1 MPASIPIGQPK
12 GEMILQV
19 NETIEARGGSFPIGG
34 HVEDRFA
41 PVVEAFR
48 ENFSAEEELGAACSV
63 VLDGKTVV
71 DLWGGWARADKSQP
85 WDAHSTV
92 CMMSVAK
99 GVTAIA
105 FNMAIDRGLI
115 DIDKP
120 VAHYWPEFA
129 QAGKQDILV
138 RWILDHTAAIPVL
151 TTDIMYPGGFFDYPA
166 YIRALE
172 VQEPLWQP
180 GTRAAYHVHNQGF
193 LEGEILRRVT
203 GMTVGP
209 FLRANVTGPLKAEYA
224 IGGMSDEEV
233 SHVAEVIPNTKARLF
248 AAKDQ
253 AVPDK
258 PTTPEGWQ
266 DGAVLRSFAFLQNPS
281 EPWHTTM
288 NSPIWRQCEIASGS
302 GHGNARGVARIYG
315 ATVGSVDGVSLMSK
329 DRLEA
334 MITEQ
339 HNQTELL
346 QERPYH
352 QALGVLL
359 NTPVAVYMGPNMR
372 SFGHHGLGGSLG
384 FGDPDARL
392 GFSYC
397 CNQMHAVGDNGPR
410 ARRLIDAVYSAL

>member
-1 MPASIPIGQPK
+1 M
-12 GEMILQV
+12 
-19 NETIEARGGSFPIGG
+19 NETVEARGSSFPIGG
-34 HVEDRFA
+34 YVDDRFA

-48 ENFSAEEELGAACSV
+48 ENFRQEEELGAACSV

-71 DLWGGWARADKSQP
+71 DLWGGWARADQSQP
-85 WDAHSTV
+85 WDGHSTV

-105 FNMAIDRGLI
+105 FNMAVDRGLI

-151 TTDIMYPGGFFDYPA
+151 TTDVMYPGGFFDYPA

-172 VQEPLWQP
+172 VQEPLWEP

-193 LEGEILRRVT
+193 LEGELLRRVT

-233 SHVAEVIPNTKARLF
+233 SHVAEVLPNTKARLF

-253 AVPDK
+253 ALPDK

-302 GHGNARGVARIYG
+302 GHGNPRGVARIYG
-315 ATVGSVDGVSLMSK
+315 ATVGTVDGVSLMSK
-329 DRLEA
+329 ERLQA

-372 SFGHHGLGGSLG
+372 SFGHHGLGGSIG
-384 FGDPDARL
+384 FGDPDAKL

>member
-1 MPASIPIGQPK
+1 MTGRA
-12 GEMILQV
+12 EFH
-19 NETIEARGGSFPIGG
+19 ETIEARGGTFPLHGRY
-34 HVEDRFA
+34 DARFR
-41 PVVEAFR
+41 PVVEAFI
-48 ENFSAEEELGAACSV
+48 ENFREEEELGAGTSV
-63 VLDGKTVV
+63 VLDGETVV
-71 DLWGGWARADKSQP
+71 DLWGGWARADRSAP
-85 WDAHSTV
+85 WGEHTTV

-99 GVTAIA
+99 GVTGIC
-105 FNMAIDRGLI
+105 FNTLIDRGLV
-115 DIDKP
+115 DPDER

-129 QAGKQDILV
+129 QNGKDGITV
-138 RWILDHTAAIPVL
+138 RMVLDHTAAIPVL
-151 TTDIMYPGGFFDYPA
+151 TDDVLYPGGFYDYPA

-172 VQEPLWQP
+172 AQHPLWQP

-193 LEGEILRRVT
+193 LLGEIMRRVT

-209 FLRANVTGPLKAEYA
+209 FLKQNVAGPLGAEYY
-224 IGGMSDEEV
+224 IGGMDEQQQA
-233 SHVAEVIPNTKARLF
+233 HVAEVLPNTGARLF

-253 AVPDK
+253 TVPDK

-266 DGAVLRSFAFLQNPS
+266 DGAVLRSFAFLQNPQ

-288 NSPIWRQCEIASGS
+288 NSPIWRTCEIASGS

-315 ATVGSVDGVSLMSK
+315 AVVGEVDGVSLLPK
-329 DRLEA
+329 GQLER

-359 NTPVAVYMGPNMR
+359 NTPEAVYMGPNPR
-372 SFGHHGLGGSLG
+372 SFGHHGLGGSIG

-397 CNQMHAVGDNGPR
+397 CNQMHAVGTNGPR
-410 ARRLIDAVYSAL
+410 ARRLIEAVYEVVG